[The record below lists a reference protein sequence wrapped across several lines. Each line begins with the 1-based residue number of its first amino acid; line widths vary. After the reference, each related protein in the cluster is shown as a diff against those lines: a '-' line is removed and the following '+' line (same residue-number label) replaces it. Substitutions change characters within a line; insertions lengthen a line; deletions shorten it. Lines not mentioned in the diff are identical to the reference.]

1 MKKNLL
7 FILIA
12 VILLT
17 AVMLVACDEETVP
30 PADLGNGGTDGN
42 GGTTGGNGQGTITTV
57 KSNYAFATVGS
68 GALLSGLS
76 AENEDAVPSNAPA
89 NGQYVTQDELPA
101 EDLET
106 INRYLGIVES
116 FLSDSGVTFSE
127 TESDKEGY
135 AFKLVAQSK
144 DMTGKATE
152 FILYYNETRTVV
164 EEDETETVLEGIMS
178 FNGQEYTVRG
188 ERESSFNEHEMEF
201 IAYIDRSNYV
211 KIEQE
216 QEDGENEYSYTVVE
230 NGVAVAAFELEIEQE
245 ANETEVEIRSY
256 ENNVTT
262 VIDFKEKI
270 ASNGK
275 SHIEAKF
282 VENNVMTRFS
292 IHVTENPDGTESYL
306 YKFSTGKEV
315 NMNRCWDD

>member
-1 MKKNLL
+1 MKKSLL

-116 FLSDSGVTFSE
+116 FLSDSGVTFTE

-152 FILYYNETRTVV
+152 FILYYNETRTVADK
-164 EEDETETVLEGIMS
+164 DETETSLEGIMS
-178 FNGQEYTVRG
+178 FNGREYTVRG
-188 ERESSFNEHEMEF
+188 ERESSFDENEMEF
-201 IAYIDRSNYV
+201 IAYIDRTNYV

>member
-1 MKKNLL
+1 MKKSLL

-17 AVMLVACDEETVP
+17 AVMLVACDEESVP

-101 EDLET
+101 EDLAT

-116 FLSDSGVTFSE
+116 FLSDSGVTFTE

-144 DMTGKATE
+144 DITGKATE

-164 EEDETETVLEGIMS
+164 DEDETKTALEGIMS
-178 FNGQEYTVRG
+178 FNGREYTVRG
-188 ERESSFNEHEMEF
+188 ERESAFDENEMEF
-201 IAYIDRSNYV
+201 IAYIDRANYV

-230 NGVAVAAFELEIEQE
+230 NGITTAAFELEIETE
-245 ANETEVEIRSY
+245 ADETEVEIRSY

-270 ASNGK
+270 AANGK
-275 SHIEAKF
+275 SHIEATF

>member
-1 MKKNLL
+1 MKKSLL

-17 AVMLVACDEETVP
+17 AVMLVACDEESVP

-101 EDLET
+101 EDLAT

-116 FLSDSGVTFSE
+116 FLSDSGVTFTE

-144 DMTGKATE
+144 DITGKATE

-164 EEDETETVLEGIMS
+164 DEDETKTALEGIMS

-188 ERESSFNEHEMEF
+188 ERESAFDENEMEF
-201 IAYIDRSNYV
+201 IAYIDRANYV

-230 NGVAVAAFELEIEQE
+230 NGITTAAFELEIETE
-245 ANETEVEIRSY
+245 ADETEVEIRSY

-270 ASNGK
+270 AANGK
-275 SHIEAKF
+275 SHIEATF

>member
-1 MKKNLL
+1 MKKNFI
-7 FILIA
+7 FILVIA
-12 VILLT
+12 LVVIMSIL
-17 AVMLVACDEETVP
+17 LVACKDETL
-30 PADLGNGGTDGN
+30 DFSNGDG
-42 GGTTGGNGQGTITTV
+42 GGNITEGGEQTV
-57 KSNYAFATVGS
+57 NKSEKANFAFAAVGS
-68 GALLSGLS
+68 GALLGELS
-76 AENEDAVPSNAPA
+76 ASGEETVPSNAPS

-101 EDLET
+101 EDLAT

-116 FLSDSGVTFSE
+116 FLSDSGVTFTE

-144 DMTGKATE
+144 DMTGKVTE

>member
-1 MKKNLL
+1 MKKSLL
-7 FILIA
+7 FILLAA
-12 VILLT
+12 VVLT
-17 AVMLVACDEETVP
+17 AVMLAACDENS
-30 PADLGNGGTDGN
+30 DLIIPDPDRENN
-42 GGTTGGNGQGTITTV
+42 IGGNGQGSITLV
-57 KSNYAFATVGS
+57 KSNYAFAAVGS

-76 AENEDAVPSNAPA
+76 AENEELTPSSAA
-89 NGQYVTQDELPA
+89 FDGNGQYVTQDELA
-101 EDLET
+101 TEELET

-144 DMTGKATE
+144 DITGKATE
-152 FILYYNETRTVV
+152 FVLYYNETRTVLD
-164 EEDETETVLEGIMS
+164 EDETETVLEGVMS
-178 FNGQEYTVRG
+178 FNGREYTVKG
-188 ERESSFNEHEMEF
+188 EREISSDETEMEF
-201 IAYIDRSNYV
+201 TAYIDKANYV

-216 QEDGENEYSYTVVE
+216 QETDENEYSYTVVE
-230 NGVAVAAFELEIEQE
+230 NGVTVAAFELEIELE
-245 ANETEVEIRSY
+245 ADETEVEIRSY

-270 ASNGK
+270 ASDGK

>member
-1 MKKNLL
+1 MKKSLL

-17 AVMLVACDEETVP
+17 AAMLVACDEETVP

-89 NGQYVTQDELPA
+89 NGQYVTQEELKA
-101 EDLET
+101 EDLAT

-164 EEDETETVLEGIMS
+164 DEDETKTALEGIMS
-178 FNGQEYTVRG
+178 FNGKEYTVRG
-188 ERESSFNEHEMEF
+188 ERESAFDENEMEF
-201 IAYIDRSNYV
+201 IAYIDRANYV

-230 NGVAVAAFELEIEQE
+230 NGITTAAFELEIETE
-245 ANETEVEIRSY
+245 ADETEVEIRSY

-270 ASNGK
+270 AANGK
-275 SHIEAKF
+275 SHIEATF

-306 YKFSTGKEV
+306 YRFSTGKEV

>member
-1 MKKNLL
+1 MKKSLL

-12 VILLT
+12 VILMT

-116 FLSDSGVTFSE
+116 FLSDSGVTFTE

-152 FILYYNETRTVV
+152 FILYYNETRTVADK
-164 EEDETETVLEGIMS
+164 DETETSLEGIMS
-178 FNGQEYTVRG
+178 FNGREYTVRG
-188 ERESSFNEHEMEF
+188 ERESSFDENEMEF
-201 IAYIDRSNYV
+201 IAYIDRTNYV

>member
-1 MKKNLL
+1 MKKSLL

-127 TESDKEGY
+127 TESDKDGY

-144 DMTGKATE
+144 DITGKATE

-164 EEDETETVLEGIMS
+164 DEDEAKTALEGIMS
-178 FNGQEYTVRG
+178 FNGREYTVRG
-188 ERESSFNEHEMEF
+188 ERESSFDENEMEF
-201 IAYIDRSNYV
+201 IAYIDRTNYV

-275 SHIEAKF
+275 SHIEATF

>member
-1 MKKNLL
+1 MKKSLL

-17 AVMLVACDEETVP
+17 AAMLVACDEESVP

-101 EDLET
+101 EDLAT

-116 FLSDSGVTFSE
+116 FLSDSGVTFTE

-144 DMTGKATE
+144 DITGKATE
-152 FILYYNETRTVV
+152 FILYYNETRTVID
-164 EEDETETVLEGIMS
+164 EDETETSLEGIMS
-178 FNGQEYTVRG
+178 FNGQEYTVSG

-201 IAYIDRSNYV
+201 IAYIDRANYV

-230 NGVAVAAFELEIEQE
+230 NGITTAAFELEIETE
-245 ANETEVEIRSY
+245 ADETEVEIRSY
-256 ENNVTT
+256 KNNVTT